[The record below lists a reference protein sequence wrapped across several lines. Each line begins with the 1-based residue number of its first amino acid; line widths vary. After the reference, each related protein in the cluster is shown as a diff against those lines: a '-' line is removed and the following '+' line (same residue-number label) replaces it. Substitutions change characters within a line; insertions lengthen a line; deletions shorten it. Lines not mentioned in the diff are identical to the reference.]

1 MRKFL
6 DGEFKATIS
15 TPLHFSIYE
24 QNCTVNGSTYDD
36 LTPQTSSNL
45 HISLVY
51 LMRCTTQTRYKEF
64 LIHTTLNIIY
74 SNIHKEPNLGSK
86 PHKIDLTSCAISQLL
101 CIKSVS
107 CIGLLHVKFLQVW
120 NWLILISRF
129 SRLQFLSGVVVI
141 LCTVLAQLC
150 VFLISV
156 SLQPSL
162 KKSWSCSSLRSSL
175 FPCKAF

>member
-1 MRKFL
+1 MYY
-6 DGEFKATIS
+6 
-15 TPLHFSIYE
+15 PN
-24 QNCTVNGSTYDD
+24 QV
-36 LTPQTSSNL
+36 Q
-45 HISLVY
+45 
-51 LMRCTTQTRYKEF
+51 
-64 LIHTTLNIIY
+64 TLNIIY
-74 SNIHKEPNLGSK
+74 SDIHKEPNLGSK

-162 KKSWSCSSLRSSL
+162 KADRVVPLDPVYFHVRRFRSVTNGLNDSGHRLHSFILSNYRSIYTNKNCS
-175 FPCKAF
+175 KNA